1 MEEAAYILNRGL
13 IARELP
19 ETRSVPEKAV
29 EGTDVLPE
37 EYSFV
42 SCAAK
47 GVYIETVKK
56 AENGDGI
63 VLRLFEAFRETKEI
77 VLHFGIKIAKATLC
91 NLLEEE
97 EEPLKVSGNSVAFTI
112 KPFEIVTIKV
122 Q

>member
-63 VLRLFEAFRETKEI
+63 VLRLFEAFRETKE
-77 VLHFGIKIAKATLC
+77 VTLCFGREIGEAFLC
-91 NLLEEE
+91 NLSEDEEKKL
-97 EEPLKVSGNSVAFTI
+97 PTVGNSLTFTI

-122 Q
+122 K